1 MRHIKLHETVN
12 QLPDCNYS
20 TLKYFM
26 GHLDKV
32 KQRHENNSMHT
43 SNLAIVF
50 GPTLLNPPPEEA
62 AKGTALAD
70 MQYQCKAIET
80 ILENYAAIFVEEEQ

>member
-1 MRHIKLHETVN
+1 
-12 QLPDCNYS
+12 
-20 TLKYFM
+20 M

-32 KQRHENNSMHT
+32 KQRHEINSMHT

>member
-1 MRHIKLHETVN
+1 
-12 QLPDCNYS
+12 
-20 TLKYFM
+20 
-26 GHLDKV
+26 
-32 KQRHENNSMHT
+32 MHT

-50 GPTLLNPPPEEA
+50 GPTLLNPPPEEQ

-80 ILENYAAIFVEEEQ
+80 ILENYVAIFVEEEQ